1 MGIAKSEGIDGIVG
15 LCNKAVVPVADLT
28 QRMSLQGNDPESI
41 EKFLS
46 KNDFHTLQEKAVEF
60 FPLHVITETA
70 EEAEEKSRGLH
81 LKVLFVKQDTFFLF
95 TTFIVFFD

>member
-15 LCNKAVVPVADLT
+15 LCDKAVVPVADLT
-28 QRMSLQGNDPESI
+28 EACLFREMILKVLKS
-41 EKFLS
+41 
-46 KNDFHTLQEKAVEF
+46 F
-60 FPLHVITETA
+60 FPKITSIGYKRKQLNFSLHVITETA
-70 EEAEEKSRGLH
+70 EEAEEKSRDLH